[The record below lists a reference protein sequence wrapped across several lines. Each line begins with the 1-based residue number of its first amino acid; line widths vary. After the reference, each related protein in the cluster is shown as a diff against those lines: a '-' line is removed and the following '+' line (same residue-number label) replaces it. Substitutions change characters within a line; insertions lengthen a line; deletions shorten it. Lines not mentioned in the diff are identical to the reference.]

1 MTQAETSSTLKKE
14 VPKHKHAL
22 AEKYKEEKLN
32 QKDPLSPENIG
43 SDTIDQLPTP
53 SGWRILVLPFTPK
66 DKTKGGIL
74 IAQETL
80 DKLRIA
86 TNCGYVLKM
95 GPLCYSEKKFTSGP
109 WCKKGDWVIFARYA
123 GSRLP
128 IEGGEVRLLND
139 DEVLGTIKDPEAV
152 LHHI

>member
-1 MTQAETSSTLKKE
+1 MTQVETSSTLKKE

-22 AEKYKEEKLN
+22 ADKYKEEKLN
-32 QKDPLSPENIG
+32 QKEPLNPDNI
-43 SDTIDQLPTP
+43 TNVDQLPNP
-53 SGWRILVLPFTPK
+53 SGWRILVLPITPK

-95 GPLCYSEKKFTSGP
+95 GPLCYSE
-109 WCKKGDWVIFARYA
+109 
-123 GSRLP
+123 
-128 IEGGEVRLLND
+128 
-139 DEVLGTIKDPEAV
+139 
-152 LHHI
+152 